1 MAGSSASER
10 IGLFFRFTRVQ
21 FLPVVFA
28 PLAVGAAASWY
39 VSHSVNPV
47 LLLLLF
53 LGSATL
59 LIASNSIDDVYDYLN
74 GVDQASER
82 IFPKEFPGWKP
93 IPRGLMSVT
102 EGFTIS
108 FAFYFASISIGVY
121 LAFAV
126 GWLALAIAIPGIF
139 LSYFYVAPPLKLDY
153 RGLGLGEL
161 SIFLGFGPI
170 PALGAFYV
178 LTHGLGALPI
188 LVSVPCGMLTVDV
201 LLTHDMIFYESYK
214 EAGKRS
220 LTVVLGLVRAEWLTV
235 ALAATAYVFS
245 LSLVV
250 LRAIPVGCAL
260 VVLALPLLIRRGL
273 PTGEARS
280 PAEYGLKTQDLFLH
294 SVAFSVLL
302 AAGLLI

>member
-1 MAGSSASER
+1 MGER
-10 IGLFFRFTRVQ
+10 LGLFFRFTRVQ

-28 PLAVGAAASWY
+28 PLLVGTAASWY
-39 VSHSVNPV
+39 VAHSINPV

-53 LGSATL
+53 VGSAAL

-82 IFPKEFPGWKP
+82 MFPKSFPGWKP
-93 IPRGLMSVT
+93 IPRGLMSVSQ
-102 EGFTIS
+102 GFAIS
-108 FAFYFASISIGVY
+108 FAFYLVSVSVGIY

-126 GWLALAIAIPGIF
+126 GWIALAIAIPGML

-161 SIFLGFGPI
+161 SIFFSFGPI

-178 LTHGLGALPI
+178 LTRGLAILPI
-188 LVSVPCGMLTVDV
+188 LASIPCGLLTVDV
-201 LLTHDMIFYESYK
+201 LLTHDMIFYDSYK

-220 LTVVLGLVRAEWLTV
+220 LTVVLGRVRAEWLTF
-235 ALAATAYVFS
+235 ALAAAAYGIALALIAVR
-245 LSLVV
+245 V
-250 LRAIPVGCAL
+250 LPLTCAL
-260 VVLALPLLIRRGL
+260 VVLALPIFLRRGI
-273 PTGEARS
+273 PSGKERS
-280 PAEYGLKTQDLFLH
+280 PPEYGLRTQNLFIH
-294 SVAFSVLL
+294 SVAFSILL